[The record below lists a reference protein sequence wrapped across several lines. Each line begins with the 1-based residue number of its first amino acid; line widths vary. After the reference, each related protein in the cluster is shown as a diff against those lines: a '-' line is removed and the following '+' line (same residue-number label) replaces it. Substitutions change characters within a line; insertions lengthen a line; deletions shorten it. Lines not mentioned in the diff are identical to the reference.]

1 MNKQFLYIAILC
13 WLSLTACN
21 QKPKGEEH
29 VTESPVH
36 CVKVDS
42 MQLKYAKGFSVDYYE
57 TFKVIS
63 VYSVDSSH
71 TLQEQYVILPPNK
84 KAPVGFEKAVLIP
97 DSNMNAVC
105 ISTTH
110 IAAMSELSLINKI
123 SGVTNAQLIY
133 NKQVR
138 DMVKAGKIAD
148 VGNDAGLN
156 FERIVQL
163 NPSII
168 MTYGGIEGG
177 GMGISKLKSLGQ
189 HVILNNDYMEQN
201 PLARAEW
208 IKFTAAFFNAEDIAD
223 SVFNN
228 VDSSYTV
235 LNKMHESFESKPT
248 VFCNL
253 PFKEIWYMP
262 CGDNY
267 MAQLL
272 RDAGADFIWKD
283 AGQQNGLNLSLNY
296 EAVYG
301 KAAEA
306 DYWINTN
313 FANSLNEIKALDN
326 KNTFFK
332 AYKQKKVYNNNNRN
346 TPDGGFDFWESGAMH
361 PELILAD
368 LINIFHPGK
377 LPNGQLYYYHKL
389 N

>member
-1 MNKQFLYIAILC
+1 
-13 WLSLTACN
+13 
-21 QKPKGEEH
+21 
-29 VTESPVH
+29 
-36 CVKVDS
+36 
-42 MQLKYAKGFSVDYYE
+42 MQLRYAKGFAVDYYE

-63 VYSVDSSH
+63 VYTVDTSH

-84 KAPVGFEKAVLIP
+84 KAPAGFEKAVLIA

-110 IAAMSELSLINKI
+110 IAAMAELELMNKI
-123 SGVTNAQLIY
+123 SGVTNSKLIY
-133 NKQVR
+133 NQQVR
-138 DMVKAGKIAD
+138 DLVSKGKIED

-156 FERIVQL
+156 FEKIVQL

-189 HVILNNDYMEQN
+189 RVILNNDYMEQN

-208 IKFTAAFFNAEDIAD
+208 IKFTAAFFDAEEVAD
-223 SVFNN
+223 SIFNK
-228 VDSSYTV
+228 VDSSYTQ
-235 LNKMHESFESKPT
+235 LKKMHQLFENAPT

-272 RDAGADFIWKD
+272 HDAGADFIWAE

-301 KAAEA
+301 KAADA

-332 AYKQKKVYNNNNRN
+332 AYQQKKVYNNNNRN
-346 TPDGGFDFWESGAMH
+346 TADGGFDFWESGAMH

-377 LPNGQLYYYHKL
+377 LPNWQLYYYRKL

>member
-1 MNKQFLYIAILC
+1 
-13 WLSLTACN
+13 
-21 QKPKGEEH
+21 
-29 VTESPVH
+29 
-36 CVKVDS
+36 
-42 MQLKYAKGFSVDYYE
+42 MQLKYAKGFAVDYYE

-63 VYSVDSSH
+63 VYTVDSSH

-84 KAPVGFEKAVLIP
+84 KAPIGFENAVLIP

-110 IAAMSELSLINKI
+110 IAAMAELGLMNKI
-123 SGVTNAQLIY
+123 SGVTNSKLIY

-138 DMVKAGKIAD
+138 DLVSQGKIED

-156 FERIVQL
+156 FEKIVQL

-189 HVILNNDYMEQN
+189 RVILNNDYMEQN

-208 IKFTAAFFNAEDIAD
+208 IKFTAAFFDAEDIAD
-223 SVFNN
+223 SIFNK
-228 VDSSYTV
+228 VDSSYTE
-235 LNKMHESFESKPT
+235 LREMHELFESKPT

-272 RDAGADFIWKD
+272 RDAGADFLWAE

-301 KAAEA
+301 QAAEA

-346 TPDGGFDFWESGAMH
+346 TADGGFDFWESGAMH

-377 LPNGQLYYYHKL
+377 LLNAQLHYYHKL